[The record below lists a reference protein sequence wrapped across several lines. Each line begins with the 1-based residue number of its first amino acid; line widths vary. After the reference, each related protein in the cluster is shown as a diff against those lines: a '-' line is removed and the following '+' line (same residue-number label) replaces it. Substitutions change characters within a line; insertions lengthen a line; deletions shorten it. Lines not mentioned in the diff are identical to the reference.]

1 VPRESLERGSATVAE
16 AGDIDKAAL
25 GYHCSRP
32 SAAIPPSAKQGLIEL
47 AKQFVK
53 KYRTKRAFKWLR
65 KHLIP
70 AGVRATQVRR
80 KWSRKDRQDWPP
92 AGAEPAAGFGQYE
105 YSYLSQNGEDG
116 IIRFVFSEIGFA
128 SRRFVEFGF
137 GATQCNSLRL
147 ILRERFQGLL
157 MDGSAAN
164 CDFFN
169 RAARETGLAG
179 VEAYC
184 TFLTRETLNQVILD
198 HGISGDIDFLSLD
211 VDGNDYWLWE
221 VLDCISPR
229 LACIEYNA
237 GIGPELSWSV
247 PYDPAFE
254 RFAKHPSGF
263 FHGASLRALESLGKR
278 KGYCLKGCDS
288 TGTNAFFLR
297 EDIAA
302 PVLPTLTAAEA
313 YRPHKNWLGR
323 GFSEAEQL
331 EIMKSMPYVEV

>member
-1 VPRESLERGSATVAE
+1 
-16 AGDIDKAAL
+16 
-25 GYHCSRP
+25 
-32 SAAIPPSAKQGLIEL
+32 L

-65 KHLIP
+65 KHTIP
-70 AGVRATQVRR
+70 ARVRAAKVTR
-80 KWSRKDRQDWPP
+80 KWSKRDRKDWPP
-92 AGAEPAAGFGQYE
+92 DGAEPAAGFGQYE

-116 IIRFVFSEIGFA
+116 IIRFIFSEIGFA

-137 GATQCNSLRL
+137 GPTQCNSLRL

-157 MDGSAAN
+157 MDGSIEN

-169 RAARETGLAG
+169 RASRKFGLDG
-179 VEAYC
+179 VQAFR
-184 TFLTRETLNQVILD
+184 TFLTRENLNQTILD

-221 VLDCISPR
+221 ALDCASPR
-229 LACIEYNA
+229 VACIEYNA
-237 GIGPELSWSV
+237 GIGPSLSWSV
-247 PYDPAFE
+247 PYDPEFE
-254 RFAKHPSGF
+254 RYAKHPSGF
-263 FHGASLRALESLGKR
+263 FHGASLKALESLGKR

-297 EDIAA
+297 EDVVTPA
-302 PVLPTLTAAEA
+302 LPTLTAAEA
-313 YRPHKNWLGR
+313 YRPHQNWLGR